1 MKSLWLLCLL
11 VLCGSVVGQEPDGNQ
26 EKRWWEK
33 RAEQKPELYFS
44 HQVHDEVMQTSGVT
58 CLACHPF
65 QALDTTDP
73 GEAAKLAV
81 VANEPLEAIC
91 HSCHVEDRSAPAEC
105 RLCHPEPKKIWPR
118 DHDFDY
124 VRLHGPVAARD
135 ENACRECHLDM
146 NYCIDCH
153 FRRDAAARR
162 NHGPGYRLSHGLEA
176 RMDPARCGSCHNPS
190 YCFDCH
196 REIGP

>member
-1 MKSLWLLCLL
+1 MRRLSLLLLLCLSVPL
-11 VLCGSVVGQEPDGNQ
+11 VAQDQGE

-33 RAEQKPELYFS
+33 RSEQKPDLYFP
-44 HQVHDEVMQTSGVT
+44 HKAHDEVMKTSGVT

-65 QALDTTDP
+65 NPIEETDP
-73 GEAAKLAV
+73 GKAAEMAV
-81 VANEPLEAIC
+81 VANEPLKAIC

-105 RLCHPEPKKIWPR
+105 SLCHPDPKKIWPR

-124 VRLHGPVAARD
+124 VRLHGPDAARD
-135 ENACRECHLDM
+135 EKACPACHLDL

-153 FRRDAAARR
+153 FRRDANTQR

-176 RMDPARCGSCHNPS
+176 RMDPRQCGSCHKPS

>member
-1 MKSLWLLCLL
+1 MKGVLIPLLICLPLSLSA
-11 VLCGSVVGQEPDGNQ
+11 GDSPD
-26 EKRWWEK
+26 KTRWWEK
-33 RAEQKPELYFS
+33 RHQQKPELYFP
-44 HQVHDEVMQTSGVT
+44 HKAHDKAMESSGVT

-65 QALDTTDP
+65 NAVDESDP
-73 GEAAKLAV
+73 EQVARMAV
-81 VANEPLEAIC
+81 IANEPLEAIC

-105 RLCHPEPKKIWPR
+105 TLCHPSPEKIWPG

-124 VRLHGPVAARD
+124 VRLHGFDAIRD
-135 ENACRECHLDM
+135 EKICQSCHLDL

-153 FRRDAAARR
+153 FRRDAGVRR
-162 NHGPGYRLSHGLEA
+162 EHGVGYRLSHGLEA
-176 RMDPARCGSCHNPS
+176 RMDPQKCGSCHNPS